1 MAKNPRDLRTE
12 AIVLR
17 RTDYGEADRILQLLT
32 PEGKR
37 SVIAKGVRKE
47 KSKLAGGIELF
58 SVSEVVIHEGHTEL
72 GILTGA
78 KLLEYYDAFV
88 KDIELIEMGGA
99 MMRSVSARAEQV
111 ESPEFYKIL
120 KQSLQVMQK
129 HAGEETRWKDILR
142 AWWGINLTR
151 ASGEEVN
158 LKFAEAKK
166 EKRITNP
173 DNQSSRIANSP
184 ELDTN
189 HYDSNSL
196 IANSTEQ
203 TEQTLS
209 TSSEASN
216 LQAQAKPVTLT
227 ERDIP
232 ITRPEN
238 YRYTPEEIEL
248 LKKQANEAY
257 VKWVQLEL
265 EIAKYNLEQ
274 MANNYKEQ

>member
-58 SVSEVVIHEGHTEL
+58 SVSEVVIHEGRTEI
-72 GILTGA
+72 GVLTGA

-129 HAGEETRWKDILR
+129 HAGEESRWKDILR
-142 AWWGINLTR
+142 AWWGVNLTR
-151 ASGEEVN
+151 ASGEDINLRFDTDGEKLLVDGRYYWDEEQAALAKAAAGRIGADHIKMMRLMASGPAELSMKVVGADDLIDEV
-158 LKFAEAKK
+158 LYVARCM
-166 EKRITNP
+166 EK
-173 DNQSSRIANSP
+173 
-184 ELDTN
+184 
-189 HYDSNSL
+189 
-196 IANSTEQ
+196 
-203 TEQTLS
+203 
-209 TSSEASN
+209 
-216 LQAQAKPVTLT
+216 VTK
-227 ERDIP
+227 I
-232 ITRPEN
+232 
-238 YRYTPEEIEL
+238 
-248 LKKQANEAY
+248 
-257 VKWVQLEL
+257 
-265 EIAKYNLEQ
+265 
-274 MANNYKEQ
+274 

>member
-58 SVSEVVIHEGHTEL
+58 SVSEVVIHEGRTEM

-120 KQSLQVMQK
+120 KQSLQAMQK
-129 HAGEETRWKDILR
+129 HAGEDTRWKDIL
-142 AWWGINLTR
+142 R

-158 LKFAEAKK
+158 LKFDTDGEKLLADGHYYWDEEQAALGKAAAGRIGADHIKMMRLMASGPAELSMKVTGADALID
-166 EKRITNP
+166 EVLY
-173 DNQSSRIANSP
+173 IARCM
-184 ELDTN
+184 ER
-189 HYDSNSL
+189 
-196 IANSTEQ
+196 
-203 TEQTLS
+203 
-209 TSSEASN
+209 
-216 LQAQAKPVTLT
+216 VTQ
-227 ERDIP
+227 I
-232 ITRPEN
+232 
-238 YRYTPEEIEL
+238 
-248 LKKQANEAY
+248 
-257 VKWVQLEL
+257 
-265 EIAKYNLEQ
+265 
-274 MANNYKEQ
+274 

>member
-58 SVSEVVIHEGHTEL
+58 SVSEVVIHEGRTEM

-129 HAGEETRWKDILR
+129 HAGEESRWKDVLR

-151 ASGEEVN
+151 VSGEDVN
-158 LKFAEAKK
+158 LKFDTDGEKLLVDGRYYWDEEQSALAKAAAGRIGADHIKMMRLMASGPAELSMKVTGVDDLIDEVLYVARCM
-166 EKRITNP
+166 EK
-173 DNQSSRIANSP
+173 
-184 ELDTN
+184 
-189 HYDSNSL
+189 
-196 IANSTEQ
+196 
-203 TEQTLS
+203 
-209 TSSEASN
+209 
-216 LQAQAKPVTLT
+216 VTQ
-227 ERDIP
+227 I
-232 ITRPEN
+232 
-238 YRYTPEEIEL
+238 
-248 LKKQANEAY
+248 
-257 VKWVQLEL
+257 
-265 EIAKYNLEQ
+265 
-274 MANNYKEQ
+274 

>member
-1 MAKNPRDLRTE
+1 MSARKQPDVRTE

-72 GILTGA
+72 GILTSA
-78 KLLEYYDAFV
+78 KLLEHYDEFV

-120 KQSLQVMQK
+120 KQALSAMQK
-129 HAGEETRWKDILR
+129 HAGEEGRWKDVLR

-151 ASGEEVN
+151 ASGEDVN
-158 LKFAEAKK
+158 LHFDTDGKKLLADGRYFWDEEQAALSKAPAGRIGADHIKLMRLMVTGPAELALKVQGADALIDEILYIARCM
-166 EKRITNP
+166 EKT
-173 DNQSSRIANSP
+173 
-184 ELDTN
+184 T
-189 HYDSNSL
+189 
-196 IANSTEQ
+196 
-203 TEQTLS
+203 
-209 TSSEASN
+209 
-216 LQAQAKPVTLT
+216 KVF
-227 ERDIP
+227 
-232 ITRPEN
+232 
-238 YRYTPEEIEL
+238 
-248 LKKQANEAY
+248 
-257 VKWVQLEL
+257 
-265 EIAKYNLEQ
+265 
-274 MANNYKEQ
+274 

>member
-58 SVSEVVIHEGHTEL
+58 SVSEVVIHEGRTEM

-129 HAGEETRWKDILR
+129 HAREESRWKDVLR

-151 ASGEEVN
+151 VSGEDVN
-158 LKFAEAKK
+158 LKYDTDGEKLLVDGRYYWDEEQSALAKAAAGRIGADHIKMMRLMASGPAELSMKVTGADDLIDEVLYVARCM
-166 EKRITNP
+166 EK
-173 DNQSSRIANSP
+173 
-184 ELDTN
+184 
-189 HYDSNSL
+189 
-196 IANSTEQ
+196 
-203 TEQTLS
+203 
-209 TSSEASN
+209 
-216 LQAQAKPVTLT
+216 VTQ
-227 ERDIP
+227 I
-232 ITRPEN
+232 
-238 YRYTPEEIEL
+238 
-248 LKKQANEAY
+248 
-257 VKWVQLEL
+257 
-265 EIAKYNLEQ
+265 
-274 MANNYKEQ
+274 

>member
-1 MAKNPRDLRTE
+1 MMAKNPRDLRTE

-58 SVSEVVIHEGHTEL
+58 SVSEVVIHEGRTEM

-129 HAGEETRWKDILR
+129 HAREESRWKDVLR

-151 ASGEEVN
+151 VSGEDVN
-158 LKFAEAKK
+158 LKYDTDGEKLLVDGRYYWDEEQSALAKAAAGRIGADHIKMMRLMASGPAELSMKVTGADDLIDEVLYVARCM
-166 EKRITNP
+166 EK
-173 DNQSSRIANSP
+173 
-184 ELDTN
+184 
-189 HYDSNSL
+189 
-196 IANSTEQ
+196 
-203 TEQTLS
+203 
-209 TSSEASN
+209 
-216 LQAQAKPVTLT
+216 VTQ
-227 ERDIP
+227 I
-232 ITRPEN
+232 
-238 YRYTPEEIEL
+238 
-248 LKKQANEAY
+248 
-257 VKWVQLEL
+257 
-265 EIAKYNLEQ
+265 
-274 MANNYKEQ
+274 

>member
-58 SVSEVVIHEGHTEL
+58 SVSEVVIHEGRTEM

-129 HAGEETRWKDILR
+129 HAGEGSRWKDVLR

-151 ASGEEVN
+151 VSGEDVN
-158 LKFAEAKK
+158 LKYDTDGEKLLVDGRYYWDEEQSALAKAAAGRIGADHIKMMRLMASGPAELSMKVTGADDLIDEVLYVARCM
-166 EKRITNP
+166 EK
-173 DNQSSRIANSP
+173 
-184 ELDTN
+184 
-189 HYDSNSL
+189 
-196 IANSTEQ
+196 
-203 TEQTLS
+203 
-209 TSSEASN
+209 
-216 LQAQAKPVTLT
+216 VTQ
-227 ERDIP
+227 I
-232 ITRPEN
+232 
-238 YRYTPEEIEL
+238 
-248 LKKQANEAY
+248 
-257 VKWVQLEL
+257 
-265 EIAKYNLEQ
+265 
-274 MANNYKEQ
+274 

>member
-58 SVSEVVIHEGHTEL
+58 SVSEVVIHEGRTEM

-129 HAGEETRWKDILR
+129 HAGEESRWKDVLR

-151 ASGEEVN
+151 VSGEDVN
-158 LKFAEAKK
+158 LKFDTDGEKLLVDGRYYWDEEQSALAKAAAG
-166 EKRITNP
+166 RIGA
-173 DNQSSRIANSP
+173 DHIKMIRFM
-184 ELDTN
+184 
-189 HYDSNSL
+189 
-196 IANSTEQ
+196 
-203 TEQTLS
+203 
-209 TSSEASN
+209 ASVP
-216 LQAQAKPVTLT
+216 A
-227 ERDIP
+227 
-232 ITRPEN
+232 
-238 YRYTPEEIEL
+238 
-248 LKKQANEAY
+248 
-257 VKWVQLEL
+257 
-265 EIAKYNLEQ
+265 
-274 MANNYKEQ
+274 